1 MTKQE
6 RKMRGNKKAEAWSL
20 LTASAHRSL
29 SSFSSLNY
37 TKLRTYRKQ
46 EKCSIKYGRRT
57 TMLGMCSLSKNN
69 FFLALKIR

>member
-1 MTKQE
+1 MTEQE

-37 TKLRTYRKQ
+37 TKLRTYRK
-46 EKCSIKYGRRT
+46 E
-57 TMLGMCSLSKNN
+57 MFLSENP
-69 FFLALKIR
+69 